1 MATTSTSTTTIRRK
15 PVPSPLV
22 LSDDSSSRLNSGSA
36 ASPSSP
42 PPAYDSVQPAR
53 RSGPRSL
60 TVSGRNGRDING
72 SKERDINGSK
82 ERDINGSKAR
92 DINGSKARDI
102 NGSKERDINGSKDRG
117 IPVYQSGRVQPVKT
131 DEDTLSP
138 AGSSRTRS
146 EALGSAFKQ
155 AFGEARYIAGGL
167 VAHPHESNKH
177 YSIQRHSHSLVYYS
191 GHYTSLE
198 LTVYADQ
205 PLPADRTYWLQ
216 RKGFSGHSGLAIGAW
231 RGAHGSWVNVTPAV
245 QASPDQIKPGD
256 ERAYQRDIARF
267 LQRATK
273 QTRNHVPRETCI
285 LRIPCEAQDG
295 YLRVVLCA
303 GEGGKKTLC
312 SSPVFRL
319 FSTSTDSSTIRGAS
333 LRTLP
338 LEMGIKVGSMIANT
352 AARSAAT
359 ATAAPLVSSVSSA
372 KQYVGGQVT
381 GVLQPTFLQQEAA
394 TMLYDQAV
402 TSATDKVGELEGQA
416 EEARESRYQVVD
428 PVTGDLVSPLQPA
441 VVGDDSGPAPPFPV
455 RFHGTV
461 VRGRTGLTGHELGIP
476 TADLAY
482 VDSDITLRYR
492 GVYLGWAAISRP
504 KATTKTTKRDDDEII
519 LDDEWHEALIY
530 IAPRHIDASAG
541 KAQGVVEKKTVQV
554 QILHDFEGATFFD
567 ARVSLIM
574 MALLRPVSP
583 QHEERLEKRQ
593 AALTRDAA
601 CAAASLARPEWT
613 ADAVLSRINEAKSS
627 RSMSERYVGLREGA
641 QKSIDKVPLHKLGVR
656 TDGHQMRDRLIG
668 NGGVW
673 IKR

>member
-1 MATTSTSTTTIRRK
+1 M
-15 PVPSPLV
+15 
-22 LSDDSSSRLNSGSA
+22 
-36 ASPSSP
+36 
-42 PPAYDSVQPAR
+42 Q
-53 RSGPRSL
+53 
-60 TVSGRNGRDING
+60 
-72 SKERDINGSK
+72 
-82 ERDINGSKAR
+82 
-92 DINGSKARDI
+92 
-102 NGSKERDINGSKDRG
+102 
-117 IPVYQSGRVQPVKT
+117 QPVRI
-131 DEDTLSP
+131 DEDALSP
-138 AGSSRTRS
+138 VDSSRTRS
-146 EALGSAFKQ
+146 DALGSAFKY
-155 AFGEARYIAGGL
+155 AVGEARYIAGGL

-245 QASPDQIKPGD
+245 QATPDQIKPAD

-273 QTRNHVPRETCI
+273 QTRSHVPRETCI

-303 GEGGKKTLC
+303 GEGGKKALC

-338 LEMGIKVGSMIANT
+338 LEMGIKVGSLIANT
-352 AARSAAT
+352 AVRSTAA
-359 ATAAPLVSSVSSA
+359 ATAAPLVSTVSSA

-381 GVLQPTFLQQEAA
+381 GVLQPSFLQQEAA
-394 TMLYDQAV
+394 TMLYDQA
-402 TSATDKVGELEGQA
+402 TSSVTDKVSELEDQA
-416 EEARESRYQVVD
+416 QDARECKYQAASADHVAS
-428 PVTGDLVSPLQPA
+428 DLHHPA
-441 VVGDDSGPAPPFPV
+441 LVGDDSGPAKPFPV

-461 VRGRTGLTGHELGIP
+461 VRGMTGRTGRELGIP
-476 TADLAY
+476 TADLAH

-492 GVYLGWAAISRP
+492 GVYIGWAAISPP
-504 KATTKTTKRDDDEII
+504 KAAKTTKPDDD
-519 LDDEWHEALIY
+519 LVFDGEWHEAVIY
-530 IAPRHIDASAG
+530 IGPRRIDASAG

-554 QILHDFEGATFFD
+554 QILHDFDGATFFD
-567 ARVSLIM
+567 ARVSLLL
-574 MALLRPVSP
+574 MAFLHPVS
-583 QHEERLEKRQ
+583 QQEEGEKLETRQ
-593 AALTRDAA
+593 AVFDRDAA
-601 CAAASLARPEWT
+601 CAMASLARPEWT
-613 ADAVLSRINEAKSS
+613 TEAVISKSKEAKSS
-627 RSMSERYVGLREGA
+627 RSISERYVGLRQGA

-656 TDGHQMRDRLIG
+656 TDGHQLRDRLIG
-668 NGGVW
+668 NGGVY